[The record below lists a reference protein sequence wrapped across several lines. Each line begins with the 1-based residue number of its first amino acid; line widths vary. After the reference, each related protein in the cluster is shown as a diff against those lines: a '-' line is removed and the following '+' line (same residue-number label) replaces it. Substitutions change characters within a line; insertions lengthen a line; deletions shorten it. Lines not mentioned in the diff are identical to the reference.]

1 LVQPKAIATGA
12 KIGGQHVGASDST
25 AAIKRL
31 LPWLVAVSFF
41 MESLDITILNTAVPT
56 IAASLGVGP
65 LSLKSALTS
74 YTLSLALFIP
84 LSGWLADKFGTRR
97 VFGSAIGIFTLGSL
111 LCGLSFNLPCLI
123 AARVLQGMGGAMM
136 MPVGRIAIVR
146 TFEKAEILRAM
157 SFVLIP
163 GLIGPLIGPLVG
175 GFIVGLFHWRAIF
188 LVNLPIGVLGLYAV
202 HRYMPDYR
210 FKHTPPLD
218 LAGFILFG
226 SGIASLSYVL
236 EIFGH
241 HSLNWTY
248 ASLLLVGSLSLLVAY
263 GWHAVRA
270 PHPILQLGLFR
281 IRTFRVAVIGGFVS
295 RLGIGGMPFLLP
307 LFYQVGLGHTP
318 IQAALLIMPQPLAS
332 MTTKFFVQPVLSR
345 IGFRRLLRTNTI
357 FIGLMQM
364 SFATISP
371 TTPAWLIVT
380 QAFAYGFVTSLQ
392 FTSINT
398 LQFADLEAER
408 TSMGSSIAS
417 VFQQLALS
425 FGVAIASLA
434 TALFIGANP
443 FIQSDHASMTSA
455 VRKAFLVVGS
465 LTIISTLLFRELKP
479 GDGSNVSSH
488 RNSEPAEA

>member
-1 LVQPKAIATGA
+1 
-12 KIGGQHVGASDST
+12 
-25 AAIKRL
+25 
-31 LPWLVAVSFF
+31 
-41 MESLDITILNTAVPT
+41 
-56 IAASLGVGP
+56 
-65 LSLKSALTS
+65 
-74 YTLSLALFIP
+74 
-84 LSGWLADKFGTRR
+84 
-97 VFGSAIGIFTLGSL
+97 
-111 LCGLSFNLPCLI
+111 
-123 AARVLQGMGGAMM
+123 MM

-146 TFEKAEILRAM
+146 TFAKAEILRAM

-175 GFIVGLFHWRAIF
+175 GLIVGLFHWRVIF
-188 LVNLPIGVLGLYAV
+188 LVNFPIGIFGLYAV
-202 HRYMPDYR
+202 HRHMPDYR
-210 FKHTPPLD
+210 FLHTPPLD

-226 SGIASLSYVL
+226 VGITSLSYIL

-241 HSLNWTY
+241 HTLSWWY
-248 ASLLLVGSLSLLVAY
+248 ASLLLVGSLSLLLAY
-263 GWHAVRA
+263 GWHAVRVS
-270 PHPILQLGLFR
+270 HPILQLALFR
-281 IRTFRVAVIGGFVS
+281 VRTFRVAVVGGFVS

-318 IQAALLIMPQPLAS
+318 IQSALLIMPQPLAS

-364 SFATISP
+364 SFATISS
-371 TTPAWLIVT
+371 TTPVWLIVT
-380 QAFAYGFVTSLQ
+380 QAFVYGFVTSLQ

-443 FIQSDHASMTSA
+443 LVQTEPTVMTSA
-455 VRKAFLVVGS
+455 IRRAFLVVGS
-465 LTIISTLLFRELKP
+465 LTIVSTILFRELKP

-488 RNSEPAEA
+488 RNPEPSEA